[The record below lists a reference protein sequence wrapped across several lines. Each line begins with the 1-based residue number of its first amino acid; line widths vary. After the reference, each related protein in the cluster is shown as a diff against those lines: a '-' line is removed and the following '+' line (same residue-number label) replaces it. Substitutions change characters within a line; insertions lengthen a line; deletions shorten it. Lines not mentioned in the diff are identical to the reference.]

1 MYVVCLEWNLFFK
14 KTGFCQN
21 IFQWKLVIKETIPSI
36 TTKSNI
42 AMKQQQEQLTA
53 YTLAGIFTLSLR
65 LIVGWTYFS
74 AFWRRLVLENKLIP
88 DSAGYIGEKF
98 NHFLPNS
105 LGIKPIIEYLV
116 STPDLLWWAMVIFTI
131 VEGIVGLLYMFGFF
145 TRLMSIGVFSLAF
158 GILLGSGWLGTTCL
172 DEWQIGILGVSAGF
186 TIFLSG
192 GGKYSLDYL
201 LQSKLPKNKWL
212 VWITSG
218 ELPLSIKRVNKV
230 AISGA
235 VVLFILALYTN
246 QVFHNGVWGPLHNK
260 SVKPKIELTDAKI
273 DNGTLSF
280 KVYRVEGVDVYGSFL
295 IGITLKEANG
305 KVVIQKDGEELAQF
319 PLTNIRND
327 YVAKVSPG
335 KHSLIIPLGS
345 KATLTIRDNAL
356 KNLPEGQYELILTD
370 ISGITWK
377 QNIAIH

>member
-1 MYVVCLEWNLFFK
+1 ML
-14 KTGFCQN
+14 T
-21 IFQWKLVIKETIPSI
+21 
-36 TTKSNI
+36 
-42 AMKQQQEQLTA
+42 QQQEPSKA
-53 YTLAGIFTLSLR
+53 YVLAGIFTLSLR

-88 DSAGYIGEKF
+88 DATGYIGEKF

-105 LGIKPIIEYLV
+105 IGIKPIIEYLV
-116 STPDLLWWAMVIFTI
+116 STPDLLWWAMVIFTL
-131 VEGIVGLLYMFGFF
+131 VEGIVGLLYMLGFF

-201 LQSKLPKNKWL
+201 LLPKLSKNKWL
-212 VWITSG
+212 VWLTSG
-218 ELPLSIKRVNKV
+218 ELPLSIKQFSKV

-235 VVLFILALYTN
+235 VLLFILTLYTN
-246 QVFHNGVWGPLHNK
+246 QVFHNGIWGPLHNK
-260 SVKPKIELTDAKI
+260 SVKPELKISNAKI
-273 DNGTLSF
+273 QEDSLTF
-280 KVYRVEGVDVYGSFL
+280 KVYRIEGADVYGSFL
-295 IGITLKEANG
+295 IGITLKDENG
-305 KVVIQKDGEELAQF
+305 KTILQKNGEELARF
-319 PLTNIRND
+319 PLTRIKND
-327 YVAKVSPG
+327 YVAKVAPG

-345 KATLTIRDNAL
+345 KATLTIRSDVFMD
-356 KNLPEGQYELILTD
+356 LPKSDYELILTD

-377 QNIAIH
+377 EKITVN

>member
-1 MYVVCLEWNLFFK
+1 ML
-14 KTGFCQN
+14 T
-21 IFQWKLVIKETIPSI
+21 
-36 TTKSNI
+36 
-42 AMKQQQEQLTA
+42 QQQEPSKA
-53 YTLAGIFTLSLR
+53 YVLAGIFTLSLR

-88 DSAGYIGEKF
+88 DATGYIGEKF

-105 LGIKPIIEYLV
+105 IGIKPIIEYLV
-116 STPDLLWWAMVIFTI
+116 STPDLLWWAMVIFTL
-131 VEGIVGLLYMFGFF
+131 VEGIVGLLYMLGFF

-201 LQSKLPKNKWL
+201 LLPKLSKNKWL
-212 VWITSG
+212 VWLTSG
-218 ELPLSIKRVNKV
+218 ELPLSIKQFSKV

-235 VVLFILALYTN
+235 VLLFILTLYTN
-246 QVFHNGVWGPLHNK
+246 QVFHNGIWGPLHNK
-260 SVKPKIELTDAKI
+260 SVKPKLEISNAKI
-273 DNGTLSF
+273 QEDILTF
-280 KVYRVEGVDVYGSFL
+280 KVYRIEGADVYGSFL
-295 IGITLKEANG
+295 IGITLKDENG
-305 KVVIQKDGEELAQF
+305 KTILQKNGEELARF
-319 PLTNIRND
+319 PLTRIKND
-327 YVAKVSPG
+327 YVAKVAPG

-345 KATLTIRDNAL
+345 KATLTIRSDVFMD
-356 KNLPEGQYELILTD
+356 LPKSDYELILTD

-377 QNIAIH
+377 EKITVN

>member
-1 MYVVCLEWNLFFK
+1 ML
-14 KTGFCQN
+14 T
-21 IFQWKLVIKETIPSI
+21 
-36 TTKSNI
+36 
-42 AMKQQQEQLTA
+42 QQQEPSKA
-53 YTLAGIFTLSLR
+53 YVLAGIFTLSLR

-88 DSAGYIGEKF
+88 DATGYIGEKF

-105 LGIKPIIEYLV
+105 IGIKPIIEYLV
-116 STPDLLWWAMVIFTI
+116 STPDLLWWAMVIFTL
-131 VEGIVGLLYMFGFF
+131 VEGIVGLLYMLGSF

-201 LQSKLPKNKWL
+201 LLPKLSKNKWL
-212 VWITSG
+212 VWLTSG
-218 ELPLSIKRVNKV
+218 ELPLSIKQFSKV

-235 VVLFILALYTN
+235 VLLFILTLYTN
-246 QVFHNGVWGPLHNK
+246 QVFHNGIWGPLHNK
-260 SVKPKIELTDAKI
+260 SVKPELKISNAKI
-273 DNGTLSF
+273 QEDILTF
-280 KVYRVEGVDVYGSFL
+280 KVYRIEGADVYGSFL
-295 IGITLKEANG
+295 IGITLKDENG
-305 KVVIQKDGEELAQF
+305 KTILQKNGEELARF
-319 PLTNIRND
+319 PLTRIKND
-327 YVAKVSPG
+327 YVAKVAPG

-345 KATLTIRDNAL
+345 KATLTIRSDVFMD
-356 KNLPEGQYELILTD
+356 LPKSDYELILTD

-377 QNIAIH
+377 EKITVN

>member
-1 MYVVCLEWNLFFK
+1 
-14 KTGFCQN
+14 
-21 IFQWKLVIKETIPSI
+21 
-36 TTKSNI
+36 
-42 AMKQQQEQLTA
+42 MKQQQEQLTA

-105 LGIKPIIEYLV
+105 LGIKPVIEYLV
-116 STPDLLWWAMVIFTI
+116 STPDLLWWAMVVFTI
-131 VEGIVGLLYMFGFF
+131 VE
-145 TRLMSIGVFSLAF
+145 
-158 GILLGSGWLGTTCL
+158 
-172 DEWQIGILGVSAGF
+172 GILGVSAGF

-218 ELPLSIKRVNKV
+218 ELPLSMKRLSKV
-230 AISGA
+230 AIGGA
-235 VVLFILALYTN
+235 VVLFIVALYTN

-260 SVKPKIELTDAKI
+260 SVKPKIEISNAGIQNDALT
-273 DNGTLSF
+273 F
-280 KVYRVEGVDVYGSFL
+280 KVYRVEGADVYGSFL
-295 IGITLKEANG
+295 IGITLKDANG
-305 KVVIQKDGEELAQF
+305 KVLLQKDGEELAQF
-319 PLTNIRND
+319 PLTNITND
-327 YVAKVSPG
+327 YVAKVAPG

-345 KATLTIRDNAL
+345 KATLTIRDNML
-356 KNLPEGQYELILTD
+356 KNLTEGRYELILTD
-370 ISGITWK
+370 VSGITWK
-377 QNIAIH
+377 QEIIVN

>member
-1 MYVVCLEWNLFFK
+1 ML
-14 KTGFCQN
+14 T
-21 IFQWKLVIKETIPSI
+21 
-36 TTKSNI
+36 
-42 AMKQQQEQLTA
+42 QQQEPSKA
-53 YTLAGIFTLSLR
+53 YVLAGIFTLSLR

-88 DSAGYIGEKF
+88 DATGYIGEKF

-105 LGIKPIIEYLV
+105 IGIKPIIEYLV
-116 STPDLLWWAMVIFTI
+116 STPDLLWWAMVIFTL
-131 VEGIVGLLYMFGFF
+131 VEGIVGLLYMLGFF

-201 LQSKLPKNKWL
+201 LLPKLSKNKWL
-212 VWITSG
+212 VWLTSG
-218 ELPLSIKRVNKV
+218 ELPLSIKQFSKV

-235 VVLFILALYTN
+235 VLLFILTLYTN
-246 QVFHNGVWGPLHNK
+246 QVFHNGIWGPLHNK
-260 SVKPKIELTDAKI
+260 SVKPELKISNAKI
-273 DNGTLSF
+273 QEDILTF
-280 KVYRVEGVDVYGSFL
+280 KVYRIEGADVYGSFL
-295 IGITLKEANG
+295 IGITLKDENG
-305 KVVIQKDGEELAQF
+305 KTILQKNGEELARF
-319 PLTNIRND
+319 PLTRIKND
-327 YVAKVSPG
+327 YVAKVAPG

-345 KATLTIRDNAL
+345 KATLTIRSDVFMD
-356 KNLPEGQYELILTD
+356 LPKSDHELILTD

-377 QNIAIH
+377 EKITVN

>member
-1 MYVVCLEWNLFFK
+1 ML
-14 KTGFCQN
+14 T
-21 IFQWKLVIKETIPSI
+21 
-36 TTKSNI
+36 
-42 AMKQQQEQLTA
+42 QQQEPSKA
-53 YTLAGIFTLSLR
+53 YVLAGIFTLSLR

-88 DSAGYIGEKF
+88 DATGYIGEKF

-105 LGIKPIIEYLV
+105 IGIKPIIEYLV
-116 STPDLLWWAMVIFTI
+116 STPDLLWWAMVIFTL
-131 VEGIVGLLYMFGFF
+131 VEGIVGLLYMLGFF

-201 LQSKLPKNKWL
+201 LLPKLSKNKWL
-212 VWITSG
+212 VWLTSG
-218 ELPLSIKRVNKV
+218 ELPLSIKQFSKV

-235 VVLFILALYTN
+235 VLLFILTLYTN
-246 QVFHNGVWGPLHNK
+246 QVFHNGIWGTLHNK
-260 SVKPKIELTDAKI
+260 SVKPELKISNAKI
-273 DNGTLSF
+273 QEDILTF
-280 KVYRVEGVDVYGSFL
+280 KVYRIEGADVYGSFL
-295 IGITLKEANG
+295 IGITLKDENG
-305 KVVIQKDGEELAQF
+305 KTILQKNGEELARF
-319 PLTNIRND
+319 PLTRIKND
-327 YVAKVSPG
+327 YVAKVAPG

-345 KATLTIRDNAL
+345 KATLTIRSDVFMD
-356 KNLPEGQYELILTD
+356 LPKSDYELILTD

-377 QNIAIH
+377 EKITVN

>member
-1 MYVVCLEWNLFFK
+1 ML
-14 KTGFCQN
+14 T
-21 IFQWKLVIKETIPSI
+21 
-36 TTKSNI
+36 
-42 AMKQQQEQLTA
+42 QQQEPSKA
-53 YTLAGIFTLSLR
+53 YVLAGIFTLSLR

-88 DSAGYIGEKF
+88 DATGYIGEKF

-105 LGIKPIIEYLV
+105 IGIKPIIEYLV
-116 STPDLLWWAMVIFTI
+116 STPDLLWWAMVIFTL
-131 VEGIVGLLYMFGFF
+131 VEGIVGLLYMLGFF

-201 LQSKLPKNKWL
+201 LLPKLSKNKWL
-212 VWITSG
+212 VWLTSG
-218 ELPLSIKRVNKV
+218 ELPLSIKQFSKV

-235 VVLFILALYTN
+235 VLLFILTLYTN
-246 QVFHNGVWGPLHNK
+246 QVFHNGIWGPLHNK
-260 SVKPKIELTDAKI
+260 SVKPKLKISNAKI
-273 DNGTLSF
+273 QEDILTF
-280 KVYRVEGVDVYGSFL
+280 KVYRIEGADVYGSFL
-295 IGITLKEANG
+295 IGITLKDENG
-305 KVVIQKDGEELAQF
+305 KTILQKNGEELARF
-319 PLTNIRND
+319 PLTRIKND
-327 YVAKVSPG
+327 YVAKVAPG

-345 KATLTIRDNAL
+345 KATLTIRSDVFMD
-356 KNLPEGQYELILTD
+356 LPKSDYELILTD

-377 QNIAIH
+377 EKITVN